1 MAILELKRLQDAY
14 AKVAILVVHDPIY
27 LPIFLRLEA
36 EIAAAETSGDAI
48 GRARAIAGFHRA
60 IA

>member
-1 MAILELKRLQDAY
+1 MAILEIKRLQAAY
-14 AKVAILVVHDPIY
+14 AKVAILVIHDQIY

-36 EIAAAETSGDAI
+36 EIAAAETTDDAI
-48 GRARAIAGFHRA
+48 GRARAIAGLHRA

>member
-1 MAILELKRLQDAY
+1 MAILEIKRLQAAY
-14 AKVAILVVHDPIY
+14 AKVAILVIHDQIY

-36 EIAAAETSGDAI
+36 EIAAAETTGDAI
-48 GRARAIAGFHRA
+48 GRARAIAGLHRA